1 MYSLIVQYFFITNN
15 MSVNIL
21 FTCVICLHTVFPR
34 IDARAFISFA
44 TPRIRRLNEAGVYFT
59 SRISCHAH
67 PRYVA
72 HAEVEIHFSSCD
84 RMAIKGVTCTGT
96 LSSLLLEVHLEAS
109 LLCHRR
115 SSRWNSAIP
124 FESTARCT
132 WTTCHAPKLVPGRP
146 GVYSRPGVYLLYCP

>member
-1 MYSLIVQYFFITNN
+1 MCYVFTYRISSNRRPGVYFLRD
-15 MSVNIL
+15 SAD
-21 FTCVICLHTVFPR
+21 P
-34 IDARAFISFA
+34 AFK
-44 TPRIRRLNEAGVYFT
+44 RGRRLNGAAFILLHVFLA
-59 SRISCHAH
+59 HAH

-84 RMAIKGVTCTGT
+84 RMAIKGVTGT
-96 LSSLLLEVHLEAS
+96 LSSLLLEVHLEVS

-115 SSRWNSAIP
+115 SSWWSSAIP

-146 GVYSRPGVYLLYCP
+146 GV